1 MRLPIAAS
9 RKAAAD
15 AVGQR
20 NAAAGDAMRWMAQR
34 GRWMQ
39 CVAGRTWKA
48 QPLPMHSD
56 ESSVRLGSMP
66 KKSCAILMMHL
77 PHTHR

>member
-20 NAAAGDAMRWMAQR
+20 SAAAGDATRWMDGTARPMDAMR
-34 GRWMQ
+34 GRKDLEG
-39 CVAGRTWKA
+39 AALADALGRVECA
-48 QPLPMHSD
+48 
-56 ESSVRLGSMP
+56 LGLD
-66 KKSCAILMMHL
+66 AEEVLRHL
-77 PHTHR
+77 DDAPAAYA